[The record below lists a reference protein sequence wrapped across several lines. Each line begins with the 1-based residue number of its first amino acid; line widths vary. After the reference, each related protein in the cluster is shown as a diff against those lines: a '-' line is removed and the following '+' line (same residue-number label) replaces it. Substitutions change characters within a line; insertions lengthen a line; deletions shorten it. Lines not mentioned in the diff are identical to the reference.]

1 MISHNPK
8 FIFVHVPKTAGS
20 SIIKALAN
28 YSSAPINFEA
38 NGNALLEDKHITA
51 AQLRQKMGSGWD
63 QYFSFAV
70 VRNPWDRVVSNFC
83 YLDKINHPRLRG
95 AKTPSEWV
103 RSGNLWC
110 YPASYYL
117 LINGQVG
124 VNRVIRYENL
134 GKDFRKVCKKIGIK
148 AAKLP
153 RYNSSPHK
161 HFTEYYDDESR
172 EIVADIFK
180 QDIVLFKYKFK
191 P

>member
-1 MISHNPK
+1 
-8 FIFVHVPKTAGS
+8 
-20 SIIKALAN
+20 
-28 YSSAPINFEA
+28 
-38 NGNALLEDKHITA
+38 
-51 AQLRQKMGSGWD
+51 MGSGWD

-70 VRNPWDRVVSNFC
+70 VRNPWDRVVSNFF
-83 YLDKINHPRLRG
+83 YLDKISHPMLRG
-95 AKTPSEWV
+95 AKTPGEWV

-134 GKDFRKVCKKIGIK
+134 TKDFRKVCKKIGIK

-153 RYNSSPHK
+153 RTNSSPHK